1 MLRITHTGR
10 QNRKKQGAR
19 PRCRTAITAGT
30 RHPQARQQA
39 QVSMKP
45 NGHDD
50 AATSAVV
57 VVDGVPLAS
66 AVGADVLKSQIA
78 QLQQYQQAQAAAMR
92 AQIYRQAEVAS
103 YQTQARAA
111 QEDLVRC
118 MKEGDH
124 VGGAAATKSLTIA
137 CLHLIRL
144 GVEYGL
150 RWVFPKEEAPARW
163 TCDRGF
169 PTKRV
174 IAGFRPHLSS
184 LARISGVC

>member
-1 MLRITHTGR
+1 
-10 QNRKKQGAR
+10 
-19 PRCRTAITAGT
+19 
-30 RHPQARQQA
+30 
-39 QVSMKP
+39 MKP

-150 RWVFPKEEAPARW
+150 RWVFPKEEAPAR
-163 TCDRGF
+163 D
-169 PTKRV
+169 
-174 IAGFRPHLSS
+174 HLFQGGMRQPR
-184 LARISGVC
+184 LPLRKGDGPSGVPSHNDHPVVIRPKEESPGAANTEA